1 MFEYTNGVVESRK
14 SKTGRKYNG
23 QEKDRQYNGQEKDRQ
38 CNGQEKDRQ
47 YNGHCFDILSSSDC

>member
-23 QEKDRQYNGQEKDRQ
+23 QEKDRQYNS
-38 CNGQEKDRQ
+38 QEKDRQ
-47 YNGHCFDILSSSDC
+47 YNDQEKRKTIHNSNDHTTYK